1 VLGVASGALAARV
14 AEVQVILIPISM
26 VSLVAAHG
34 FAYRQ
39 GDGGRRQR
47 LLLWIATPVSIA
59 LWAVPHVIRLS
70 RG

>member
-26 VSLVAAHG
+26 VSLVVAHG

-59 LWAVPHVIRLS
+59 LWALPHMIRLS